1 MRLWLI
7 STPLAGWD
15 GRVEDSSWFWLTV
28 VMPPLHKFEVS
39 EFRIRHHACGSLRAW
54 TAWDHLNLLLSRMP
68 VLFVIV
74 RWTAMA
80 RSFSVRKTALSTE
93 SGRKKN
99 RTTA

>member
-1 MRLWLI
+1 LG
-7 STPLAGWD
+7 P
-15 GRVEDSSWFWLTV
+15 
-28 VMPPLHKFEVS
+28 FEFV
-39 EFRIRHHACGSLRAW
+39 
-54 TAWDHLNLLLSRMP
+54 LSRMP